1 MTLFRSS
8 TKPSAAPAP
17 PDAGATRASSELEA
31 SDAAR
36 RGLLLLNE
44 IIDLLPVG
52 VSLQDGAGR
61 YLFVNEF
68 ARRFVSSIGQAP
80 ARLTEKQGTT
90 TEQPTG
96 DGDFSSVVAE
106 EFPSGEDDGRTFL
119 RLQKSGSLNAEP
131 VILSTYL
138 DISDRKVFEQELVRR
153 ADFDELT
160 GLANRSLIERYVQ
173 GLIRDSN
180 GQFAVAFL
188 DLDDFKQIN
197 DYYGH
202 LIGDALLV
210 QLTRRVGGVIAPSD
224 ILARIGGD
232 EFLLLLRD
240 FADGDALA
248 SVVNQIVD
256 EIKQPFII
264 DAYEIWPSVSIG
276 VSLYPQHGLDYKTL
290 LHNADS
296 AMYQIKRDK
305 KGGAALFNPKIE
317 QSASE
322 RVYAEQRL
330 RLAIRDR
337 RFRCAFQPKVDIFSG
352 DVVGVEALIRLL
364 DENGDVQKP
373 NSFIDLA
380 IELGLI
386 DDLTQ
391 LAATQIVDSIDQIND
406 AFGPEA
412 TISLN
417 VAARQASNV
426 DFMRSIVETLEAT
439 PSVGRFIVEVTEDAF
454 VARNQFQ
461 AVVLP
466 MLREAGL
473 RVSIDD
479 FGTGYSSL
487 SALADITAD
496 ELKIDRSFITNI
508 HDRKRSQSI
517 LKAIESLA
525 NALSMT
531 VIAEGVESIEEL
543 TYLRTMT
550 RIRYAQGFYYA
561 KPIFLEETIALSRS
575 DNRSTILRREA
586 VGSRARN
593 RSR

>member
-1 MTLFRSS
+1 
-8 TKPSAAPAP
+8 
-17 PDAGATRASSELEA
+17 LEA
-31 SDAAR
+31 LGNSEAAR

-68 ARRFVSSIGQAP
+68 ARRFVSSIDQAP
-80 ARLTEKQGTT
+80 ARLTEKQGTN
-90 TEQPTG
+90 TERPRG
-96 DGDFSSVVAE
+96 DWELSSVVAE
-106 EFPSGEDDGRTFL
+106 EFPSGEKDGRTFL

-138 DISDRKVFEQELVRR
+138 DISDRKLVEQELVKR

-160 GLANRSLIERYVQ
+160 GLANRSLIERYIQ
-173 GLIRDSN
+173 GLIRDSD

-210 QLTRRVGGVIAPSD
+210 QLTRRVSGVIAPSD

-240 FADGDALA
+240 FSDGEALA

-256 EIKQPFII
+256 EIKLPFII
-264 DAYEIWPSVSIG
+264 EAYEIWPSVSIG

-322 RVYAEQRL
+322 RVHAEQRL

-417 VAARQASNV
+417 VAAKQASNV
-426 DFMRSIVETLEAT
+426 DFMRSIVETLGAT
-439 PSVGRFIVEVTEDAF
+439 PSVGRFIIEVTEDAF

-508 HDRKRSQSI
+508 HERKRSQSI

-550 RIRYAQGFYYA
+550 RIRYAQGFYFA
-561 KPIFLEETIALSRS
+561 KPIFLEETITLSRS